1 MGRIVV
7 ASSDGFDIAGTSCG
21 ASFFVSGAAVPPPP
35 FAPDCC
41 AGPDFAVF
49 PPPLPDETLG
59 KATVFESSSLSP
71 DALSFAAALGA
82 FGPGAAVRAESA
94 APWPVAAL
102 PASAAFAVFAPS
114 APFAVRSASGAAAG
128 PFVFA
133 GPFAAAAPAV
143 PAVASDLPEFSEVG
157 ALPVSSGFLPDSS
170 RLGMATVSAS
180 PAPSP
185 GAVPALSPP
194 AAAPPPFGVEPGAAA
209 GDLPEPG
216 APGPP
221 DFVPEAFG
229 PDLSPAAELACPA
242 APFAPGV
249 RMTWVCADGDGMGAV
264 GAAPGS

>member
-1 MGRIVV
+1 M
-7 ASSDGFDIAGTSCG
+7 
-21 ASFFVSGAAVPPPP
+21 
-35 FAPDCC
+35 
-41 AGPDFAVF
+41 
-49 PPPLPDETLG
+49 PDETLG
-59 KATVFESSSLSP
+59 KATVFESSVLSP

-82 FGPGAAVRAESA
+82 FEPGAAARAESA

-102 PASAAFAVFAPS
+102 PASAAFAVFASS

-128 PFVFA
+128 AFVFA
-133 GPFAAAAPAV
+133 GPFAAADPAEPV
-143 PAVASDLPEFSEVG
+143 AASDLPEFSEAG

-180 PAPSP
+180 PAPSL
-185 GAVPALSPP
+185 GVPALSAP
-194 AAAPPPFGVEPGAAA
+194 AAAPPPLDVEPGAAA

-221 DFVPEAFG
+221 DFAPEAFA
-229 PDLSPAAELACPA
+229 PDLSPAAEFACPA

-249 RMTWVCADGDGMGAV
+249 RMTWVCADGDGMGVV